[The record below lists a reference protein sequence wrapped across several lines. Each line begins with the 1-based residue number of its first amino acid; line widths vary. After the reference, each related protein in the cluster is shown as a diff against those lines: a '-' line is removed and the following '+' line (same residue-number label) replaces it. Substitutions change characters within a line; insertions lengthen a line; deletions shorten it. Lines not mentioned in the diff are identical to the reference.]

1 MANIVKSSLG
11 PVGLD
16 KMLVDDVGVRRG
28 EGEGEEGGGGGGG
41 GGSTWNQVHVDI
53 TAITHRL
60 HVRVQCKYLHMYDRV
75 RADIVLVHVHHYI
88 FETHQTRQDNTPP
101 PTETAHLVF

>member
-28 EGEGEEGGGGGGG
+28 EGEG
-41 GGSTWNQVHVDI
+41 GSTWNQVHVDI
-53 TAITHRL
+53 TTITHRL
-60 HVRVQCKYLHMYDRV
+60 HIRVQCKYLCMYDRV
-75 RADIVLVHVHHYI
+75 RADIVLVHVHDYI
-88 FETHQTRQDNTPP
+88 FEMHQTRQGNTPP